1 MVQRNCTGTQC
12 QKDREILDIF
22 VSKSIDEQCW
32 VGERGTILV
41 CMHNTGQRL
50 LRDVLIFV
58 KFFSLFIIF
67 KLDKNKRSTF
77 FLNPYIYIKLSLFQF
92 LSTRTVLSDTKWNV
106 AIPTVISFRIK
117 ILFIR

>member
-1 MVQRNCTGTQC
+1 MVQRNCTGTQY

-32 VGERGTILV
+32 VGERGILV
-41 CMHNTGQRL
+41 CMHSTGQML
-50 LRDVLIFV
+50 LHDVLIFV

-67 KLDKNKRSTF
+67 IIDKNKRSTF

-92 LSTRTVLSDTKWNV
+92 LSARTVLSDTKWNV